1 MAKYK
6 ESHNMAGRGR
16 SALRG
21 SEAVDLTEVTGLR
34 VNNVAAS

>member
-6 ESHNMAGRGR
+6 ESHHTTGRGCT
-16 SALRG
+16 ALQG